1 MKKHPTIIG
10 CFFSY
15 TGGILMTEDIVFNIT
30 ANVSELEHQLANIES
45 KYSATNLAERFMES
59 KTNLKS
65 LHSMVENELRYNSGT
80 YQNLPQGLKTPLMD
94 NFEPII
100 GQIKSLQELLKAPS
114 DTDNFFSSI
123 NTQVGYLTASVH
135 SVIDGVKNLKTATAS
150 LSSDQL
156 NTLSKNIP
164 DLTRALTRTASNFL
178 GIRGSGAA
186 TIGALSSSFM
196 NNEINKAGYNKLLSN
211 IHFTNDK
218 TAQKALLESIAQVTV
233 PTYMQGR
240 YYDMARKY
248 SSGVLRDRIEMN
260 KYTSFRDRLP
270 QSLKDIPS
278 TPVTMS
284 SDKIAKAYHE
294 VLSEKEFSNFVDL
307 ARSNNSVRNALV
319 ELGYGKYGTLHG
331 KAGSF
336 NIVPRENFTK
346 QSMATIVDNILY
358 RQLKPALEG
367 NPIYYTSWG
376 AEDERGKTTIANRGN
391 KLAIDAYEALPILQQ
406 ITGDLAPLHL
416 SDAKQKFSSGA
427 MTVSAGQ
434 VKRGSRESYVV
445 PALTYSDFKN
455 AKMPENDRVVYDDKT
470 TNGLDGKSYFVSL
483 QRSRMTELAGM
494 KGNNTFGNGIIG
506 NIAENPEMAKGLP
519 MLMIDFS
526 SNVLEKDKDG
536 NLSWTKN
543 GDLVRNK
550 ETEKAITD
558 LLTPKKYFNYNYN
571 GKAREYWYPAITRK
585 NADNEEETYVPVSVK
600 NGKAILISEEQYA
613 KESKS
618 YLENYGRNIF
628 DNYADPDF
636 KYEYLE
642 NANKVFEGR
651 NRLLTP
657 SVPFA
662 EVGGRIPKSDKTAVV
677 DMKAAFGIDGSM
689 FMMPGYI
696 PGGNAV
702 IRMPAL
708 NLKGAAQSFDFK
720 SAIKENYGLK
730 DGQPF
735 YVPGLNTPEELLG
748 LYKSGKLKTD
758 PTYGG
763 AEYQKTM
770 DKYFVDIMKYDALI
784 SDSLIKSP
792 LFTKVDGSLMYGEE
806 ANKFLQERLKKASA
820 ADLYRLVETAEEHS
834 STRQTALSAQASQHL
849 IMSNEDVA
857 INEKKWDD
865 YILKLAHDVNFQKEH
880 IFNGTDAL
888 SIAFRE
894 DPTIRKTNSAVQ
906 TKINEAIS
914 TAIQNRREGKL
925 YGRNS
930 LSMQMALVNPFYFL
944 SQVARA
950 NGLKGGEK
958 ESAYMLS
965 GGQIAGSST
974 FEKNSYGGFRY
985 PVNAG
990 ELFALSVSQP
1000 YNEAIK
1006 NGKYGLSKYGLYM
1019 NPETIEKM
1027 GGGDFDGDQIQ
1038 LTSGWIADV
1047 IKQTEEKINPEIE
1060 KQAKQLVKPE
1070 KQHLPMPGD
1079 GKMSASVMSQ
1089 IVMRAAEASIHMG
1102 MVSNAED
1109 AISQLDLS
1117 NPEVMQKYGRTI
1129 ATLKQMY
1136 DVDSTYLKTGILAKF
1151 DKDTRAALHLGKP
1164 FSSIYKNLYSAI
1176 ENSDITKFR
1185 KFSETNFPSIFD
1197 NRTSIMMSGGSGQY
1211 FHDDNIEKLI
1221 AAQRELEG
1229 ITYDLPTD
1237 GKITTAEQA
1246 RAVYLDKNIKIM
1258 SDVINRRAVVSNKS
1272 YDDLSSSLATWREK
1286 IDEEKKTLSKKN
1298 VTDLPRLEALSKQER
1313 EIRAQTGRLKAL
1325 ESMGLLQKNVEAG
1338 LGYAQYKRF
1347 DRSPLTEQYADFL
1360 SGAKEASNEK
1370 DLLNLRDFQARAT
1383 TAIEADRIRQ
1393 LNGAPLDVKTFF
1405 RTQQAYA
1412 IQQAN
1417 DMTYSY
1423 SMLKKFKEDRARWYR
1438 QYVENI
1444 WDEPKNSS
1452 QFLGTAFHETAE
1464 SFAKDLMAQQSD
1476 PNKRVST
1483 PEELKKTFYK
1493 KLIEPDKQT
1502 HQVFFKEDNGKIKEL
1517 TGKKTIDKKVELA
1530 AKTLELLP
1538 EILKDYEIL
1547 GVEQSVGFHDTAPEK
1562 INSIDG
1568 SKVNTTGK
1576 VDLILRNRKTGMVNW
1591 LDWKPYDMDPN
1602 NKDPKHD
1609 ALNQLLLYAGSD
1621 RAGGKIPAPDSL
1633 QALNYLNPDGLK
1645 TSLQNQFVASA
1656 DIVKERID
1664 EFNKDIIEVQTWA
1677 KDTGFN
1683 KLVMLNHKDVR
1694 LSDLNAGNILREK
1707 MKQEAMQNFLT
1718 QGIVPYGY
1726 TIPKAEEGPS
1736 SAEILGSQL
1745 QADRDRLVRS
1755 GFDKQD
1761 VAQMNELEV
1770 NQSLADVQRGD
1781 AAKKGTGKGIAA
1793 AMQFYKEL
1801 NDWDDTLGKSIQE
1814 VMKRQYRITDER
1826 YNPWKSTQK
1835 ALEEAEEKLDSFNTQ
1850 GISPKDIEVRQ
1861 TKLEKARQIRRNA
1874 LLTVADGDMRKLKE
1888 DLDKA
1893 EISPKRKT
1901 ATGSF
1906 ADQYAALEKRIET
1919 AKQARDYVYGQV
1931 EWEDKNKG
1939 IVKKDSPITQTEWD
1953 KIANQEAELDKTVQ
1967 SVRDRLVKDSAAVF
1981 DADIAK
1987 MSDVSKYGKLQTNT
2001 VIKNQL
2007 DSFARWKDD
2016 AFKQLE
2022 LEYKD
2027 GYLTGNEKEYTRRKS
2042 MLDSIRQEDYE
2053 NTLYAQEAKNSDKL
2067 LNQYNKFERR
2077 NNMRSGRNVYRQM
2090 LNRRED
2096 SIDAL
2101 KNYKEAMSDKYAMW
2115 SDRANQIKAD
2125 WQKENGTDAGHVGYM
2140 NLDSWKQA
2148 SSEVQK
2154 YGAAIASVQKQL
2166 DSFGNKHTKIAA
2178 GAEAMIAS
2186 MNNMITMYAR
2196 RFARQLVQQAAQFVK
2211 QYDAAIT
2218 EIQVV
2223 TRKSDEE
2230 VNQLGENMMKV
2241 AKDLKVSFSDV
2252 AKATTE
2258 LYRQGLSD
2266 EEVDERRE
2274 QVLKFSKV
2282 AGVSA
2287 TDATKLITV
2296 GVNSG
2301 LFKDAKEVTDVV
2313 TALGDSAATNAG
2325 QIQKGIQKA
2334 GYAAKEAG
2342 VSGKE
2347 LSAMLTVITAGTQL
2361 SGNVAGT
2368 TLRNVFSR
2376 INRVKKPGEVVY
2388 DEKGNAMTANTLA
2401 AVLNSAG
2408 ISMYENGQMKG
2419 TTQILTDIGKVW
2431 DSLSD
2436 NKKNQIA
2443 YQLGGTQQYSNV
2455 SALMAGFSETDE
2467 NGQTLMEKYL
2477 QLADESGNIVDEKYV
2492 DQADNLTAALTNLS
2506 NAFNALTSSVTDSE
2520 AIKGF
2525 VNMLA
2530 IALEGVAGLNTALSG
2545 VPALIAGIGV
2555 ALVALSTIFS
2565 THPVIAG
2572 ALATIGALGTIYGLM
2587 TSEKPDYKKQTI
2599 EQITQM
2605 SSENEKKE
2613 NKINELVNKIETINE
2628 KAQNGTATKEDLTQ
2642 YNSAASELQSLGITS
2657 IKTASSL
2664 EELMANASDAATEL
2678 GNAAN
2683 SAKDL
2688 SAQNQGQVLRTGYNS
2703 MLNTL
2708 AQDALDMNREQSASE
2723 NNRNATLSFL
2733 EDSFEPTDMEN
2744 DEWIRWNDKLKEVW
2758 NNGEVDEERFNELLR
2773 DNPFFLNAEKY
2784 GDSNAINGV
2793 VSLIKS
2799 GVLDIDNVRLKNSYG
2814 TNSGIAQGMY
2824 IQGLTDEQLAI
2835 AASDPAIQLA
2845 LFKYFYPQ
2853 YGDYVDQDYALMDK
2867 ITDAKTEYVEAK
2879 DSVSDIRRRAG
2890 KGVLDKR
2897 DSLEAASDSLYSY
2910 EDKIRALY
2918 SSYPSNEDFQNAIL
2932 SQNTVLS
2939 EDMLRLIQDE
2949 RVQDLALALL
2959 KDGKFGSLED
2969 IRLENDHIISSALL
2983 PQSHILKGIKLSS
2996 LSDHDLKQVMD
3007 DPVMAKNMIAYLGEP
3022 LLNSESQE
3030 DFLDAIYPIEG
3041 LKEANLNASRAAINM
3056 HLTDDFFKNF
3066 SPKFDLSKISAPGLG
3081 DRNREYLESLYSKVP
3096 MIANSEYYAQILD
3109 SIVEEL
3115 NQNPDKYIDKEHGNT
3130 VKTDALNDLVVGN
3143 FVTEDGMVSQDR
3155 INEYAKNHHFIV
3167 SEETANGENEQS
3179 FNLGAIATSAASL
3192 STDNK
3197 YGNAAAKMYWK
3208 LLATDGTPAE
3218 RFGSLMD
3225 MINNDRTLQPIVEAM
3240 ISDSDHSELAKAF
3253 SYMFKSDST
3262 DGGNYEIKEDLSD
3275 LDIAALMVALANA
3288 DESGTL
3294 SAYNHQSKQVVSSNA
3309 MTVLKAL
3316 RKNPE
3321 KISEEWG
3328 SLGKGN
3334 SIVAEM
3340 LRDNFSTILGEE
3352 TTSKLLNGHLN
3363 DLGMNYA
3370 ERMISAYGNESAGYT
3385 DYEYAGL
3392 AEQVLGGLDANLTP
3406 EAKLTYINSLPTEMI
3421 DALKEKISG
3430 FEDYVNL
3437 ATMSAEGKANS
3448 GVTDAKV
3455 ADARKAF
3462 ELGISDAKIRDIEKY
3477 NENLDELATL
3487 LTQVGKGGKNAA
3499 DAMQTINSKMDQNR
3513 YNRWALNQ
3521 YKNGDRSET
3530 VTKQLS
3536 SGFGI
3541 DQAELKEASKSSA
3554 DFFIKSM
3561 EQELEGQT
3569 TELNNTASIVLNEM
3583 WQDVRQTIPESFD
3596 LDSYIGIGGVFNV
3609 SGFLNACREAGI
3621 EIDAGWAALVAN
3633 AAAHSATL
3641 RLTADGN
3648 KLSIDVS
3655 GTSAKPKSSGGGGGG
3670 KSDADKLVDKIKK
3683 GQALYEHR
3691 VKMVQ
3696 YKQTEYTNAD
3706 ELTNYGRMIEKEM
3719 EIEQSYLPV
3728 VQENIQKLKEQ
3739 MAKTKVGSDDWYTLR
3754 DAILSAEETYEE
3766 INKTL
3771 DENKKKLEENQQAIL
3786 KLHTDLEDSV
3796 TEEIKNRIQKER
3808 DMTDGAVTMQET
3820 ILNAIKQRH
3829 QDEWDLIKKDIEKK
3843 KEALEEEKSLIDER
3857 LQARKDAEDEAEK
3870 YEELAELK
3878 KQLASV
3884 EMDSSRTKD
3893 AAQLRK
3899 SIADL
3904 EKEIG
3909 WDIADKEADNA
3920 KNEIQ
3925 DQMDAYDDYI
3935 TKGDEDLEEL
3945 LKDANNFSE
3954 EVNNVLKMNQSELFD
3969 WLKNNVK
3976 EYTES
3981 LKDAQQQMVN
3991 SWSDTYKQMM
4001 GLTDTYWDEV
4011 AEILSSKESYLEYMK
4026 NSDEYLN
4033 ASDDMKAQLRYQ
4045 WEDAYDKWILAL
4057 KDTTNYDHF
4066 DNGLGDMSGS
4076 EYGTGTNSGTGAGG
4090 NKTTSPSGLSTMIKN
4105 AIDTVKKSLFGGLAW
4120 DKPNVSKEVLDRIVR
4135 GKFATGGVANY
4146 TGLAWLDGTP
4156 SKPERVL
4163 NAQQTESFER
4173 LVNVM
4178 DSLRASGV
4186 SLESLRDSML
4196 DTRIHLPNLSPSID
4210 PSTIGG
4216 NIANI
4221 GDINV
4226 TIEEA
4231 ELNDDR
4237 DYDEIAQIVG
4247 EKFAKEISKQGI
4259 NIAKYNF

>member
-1 MKKHPTIIG
+1 
-10 CFFSY
+10 
-15 TGGILMTEDIVFNIT
+15 MTEDIVFNIT

-65 LHSMVENELRYNSGT
+65 LHSMVENELKYNSGT
-80 YQNLPQGLKTPLMD
+80 YQNLPQGFKTPLMD

-164 DLTRALTRTASNFL
+164 DLTRALTKTASNFL

-196 NNEINKAGYNKLLSN
+196 NNEINKTGYNKLLSN

-319 ELGYGKYGTLHG
+319 ELGYGKYGMLHG

-427 MTVSAGQ
+427 MTVSAGR
-434 VKRGSRESYVV
+434 VKRGSRESYIV

-550 ETEKAITD
+550 GTEKAITD

-758 PTYGG
+758 PTYGD

-806 ANKFLQERLKKASA
+806 ANKFLQARLKKASA

-849 IMSNEDVA
+849 IMSNEDIA

-906 TKINEAIS
+906 TKINETIS

-930 LSMQMALVNPFYFL
+930 LSMQMTLVNPFYFL
-944 SQVARA
+944 SQAARA

-965 GGQIAGSST
+965 GGQIAGSSA
-974 FEKNSYGGFRY
+974 FKKNSYGGFRY

-1089 IVMRAAEASIHMG
+1089 IVMRAAESSIHMG

-1117 NPEVMQKYGRTI
+1117 DPEVMQKYGRTI

-1197 NRTSIMMSGGSGQY
+1197 NRTSIMMSGGRGQY

-1272 YDDLSSSLATWREK
+1272 YDNLSSSLATWREK

-1547 GVEQSVGFHDTAPEK
+1547 GVEQSVDFHDTAPEK

-1591 LDWKPYDMDPN
+1591 LDWKPYDIDPN

-1645 TSLQNQFVASA
+1645 TSLQNQFIVSA
-1656 DIVKERID
+1656 DIVKECID
-1664 EFNKDIIEVQTWA
+1664 EFNKDTIEVQTCA

-1726 TIPKAEEGPS
+1726 TIPKAEEDPS

-1835 ALEEAEEKLDSFNTQ
+1835 ALDEAEEKLDSFNTQ
-1850 GISPKDIEVRQ
+1850 GISPKDIKVRQ
-1861 TKLEKARQIRRNA
+1861 TKLEEARQIRRNA

-1893 EISPKRKT
+1893 EISPKGKT

-1967 SVRDRLVKDSAAVF
+1967 SVRDRLVRDSAAVF

-1987 MSDVSKYGKLQTNT
+1987 MYDVSKYGKLQTNT

-2077 NNMRSGRNVYRQM
+2077 NNVRSGRNVYRQM

-2101 KNYKEAMSDKYAMW
+2101 KNYKEAMSEKQTLW
-2115 SDRANQIKAD
+2115 KERAEQIRAG
-2125 WQKENGTDAGHVGYM
+2125 WGKEDIARTGDTLGYM

-2166 DSFGNKHTKIAA
+2166 DSFGNKHTKIAS

-2376 INRVKKPGEVVY
+2376 INRVKNPNEVVY

-2455 SALMAGFSETDE
+2455 AALMAGFSETDE

-2492 DQADNLTAALTNLS
+2492 DQADSLTAALTNLS

-2520 AIKGF
+2520 AIKSF
-2525 VNMLA
+2525 IDILA
-2530 IALEGVAGLNTALSG
+2530 DAVEGVAELNSALGG
-2545 VPALIAGIGV
+2545 VPSLLAAIGIAAV
-2555 ALVALSTIFS
+2555 ALAS
-2565 THPVIAG
+2565 HPVIAG
-2572 ALATIGALGTIYGLM
+2572 ILVSILGLGAAYKAISGIINP
-2587 TSEKPDYKKQTI
+2587 EPVDYSAQAIENIDKKKD
-2599 EQITQM
+2599 
-2605 SSENEKKE
+2605 ENDKKE
-2613 NKINELVNKIETINE
+2613 NSVNNLIEKITAINK
-2628 KAQNGTATKEDLTQ
+2628 KAQDKTATYEDFVE
-2642 YNSAASELQSLGITS
+2642 YNKAASELQHLGISCVSTV
-2657 IKTASSL
+2657 SSL
-2664 EELMANASDAATEL
+2664 EKLMNGATNAATEL
-2678 GNAAN
+2678 NNAAN
-2683 SAKDL
+2683 SAKNLAD
-2688 SAQNQGQVLRTGYNS
+2688 SNAAS
-2703 MLNTL
+2703 ILNTL
-2708 AQDALDMNREQSASE
+2708 YNSI
-2723 NNRNATLSFL
+2723 
-2733 EDSFEPTDMEN
+2733 N
-2744 DEWIRWNDKLKEVW
+2744 D
-2758 NNGEVDEERFNELLR
+2758 
-2773 DNPFFLNAEKY
+2773 
-2784 GDSNAINGV
+2784 GV
-2793 VSLIKS
+2793 VSYVEEI
-2799 GVLDIDNVRLKNSYG
+2799 
-2814 TNSGIAQGMY
+2814 
-2824 IQGLTDEQLAI
+2824 E
-2835 AASDPAIQLA
+2835 ASDKDNERIKEDVSD
-2845 LFKYFYPQ
+2845 FITTNFYENKRT
-2853 YGDYVDQDYALMDK
+2853 GRLDYV
-2867 ITDAKTEYVEAK
+2867 
-2879 DSVSDIRRRAG
+2879 
-2890 KGVLDKR
+2890 
-2897 DSLEAASDSLYSY
+2897 
-2910 EDKIRALY
+2910 
-2918 SSYPSNEDFQNAIL
+2918 L
-2932 SQNTVLS
+2932 SQGTDLS
-2939 EDMLRLIQDE
+2939 SIPYEKFSKLWEDPEYLNFANSRYATAHAI
-2949 RVQDLALALL
+2949 ALL
-2959 KDGKFGSLED
+2959 KSGALGNIYLKNAHGERIEAGTSTLGVNWDNYTNDDLSDVITDPAFKEAYTKHYYKTYYDADENDTVPEYDFSV
-2969 IRLENDHIISSALL
+2969 LEN
-2983 PQSHILKGIKLSS
+2983 
-2996 LSDHDLKQVMD
+2996 KQ
-3007 DPVMAKNMIAYLGEP
+3007 LGE
-3022 LLNSESQE
+3022 LYRG
-3030 DFLDAIYPIEG
+3030 AIA
-3041 LKEANLNASRAAINM
+3041 EA
-3056 HLTDDFFKNF
+3056 
-3066 SPKFDLSKISAPGLG
+3066 
-3081 DRNREYLESLYSKVP
+3081 YSSIP
-3096 MIANSEYYAQILD
+3096 SIANSGFLDQTVEYMVQKLNDFAPQFVTKNGDGEYVPNSEMIKAF
-3109 SIVEEL
+3109 IVEPWTNDDGTSFDE
-3115 NQNPDKYIDKEHGNT
+3115 NKYEK
-3130 VKTDALNDLVVGN
+3130 
-3143 FVTEDGMVSQDR
+3143 FVEDER
-3155 INEYAKNHHFIV
+3155 FK
-3167 SEETANGENEQS
+3167 TANSADTQSS

-3225 MINNDRTLQPIVEAM
+3225 MINNDSTLQPIVEAM

-3262 DGGNYEIKEDLSD
+3262 DSGNYEIKEDLSD

-3294 SAYNHQSKQVVSSNA
+3294 PAYNHQSKQVVSSNA

-3328 SLGKGN
+3328 NLGKGN
-3334 SIVAEM
+3334 NIVAEM

-3352 TTSKLLNGHLN
+3352 TTSKLLNGQLN
-3363 DLGMNYA
+3363 DLGMSYA

-3406 EAKLTYINSLPTEMI
+3406 EAKLSYINSLPTEMI

-3437 ATMSAEGKANS
+3437 ATMSAEGKENS

-3462 ELGISDAKIRDIEKY
+3462 ELGISDAKIRDLEKY

-3521 YKNGDRSET
+3521 YKSGDRSET

-3596 LDSYIGIGGVFNV
+3596 LDSYIGIGGVFDV

-3621 EIDAGWAALVAN
+3621 EIDAEWAALVAN
-3633 AAAHSATL
+3633 AASHSATL
-3641 RLTADGN
+3641 RLTADGS

-3754 DAILSAEETYEE
+3754 DAILSAEETYAE

-3909 WDIADKEADNA
+3909 WDITDKEADNA

>member
-1 MKKHPTIIG
+1 MGASFRIQEEL
-10 CFFSY
+10 
-15 TGGILMTEDIVFNIT
+15 LMTEDIVFNIT
-30 ANVSELEHQLANIES
+30 ADVSELEHQLANIES

-65 LHSMVENELRYNSGT
+65 LHSMVENELKYNSGT
-80 YQNLPQGLKTPLMD
+80 YQNLPQGFKAPLMD

-156 NTLSKNIP
+156 STLSKNIP
-164 DLTRALTRTASNFL
+164 DLTRALTKTASNFL

-211 IHFTNDK
+211 IHFTNDQ

-278 TPVTMS
+278 TPVAMS
-284 SDKIAKAYHE
+284 SDKIAKAYQE
-294 VLSEKEFSNFVDL
+294 VLSEKEFSNLVAL

-319 ELGYGKYGTLHG
+319 ELGYGKYGISHG

-376 AEDERGKTTIANRGN
+376 AEDEHGKTTIANRGN

-416 SDAKQKFSSGA
+416 SNTKQKFSSGA
-427 MTVSAGQ
+427 MTVNAGR

-494 KGNNTFGNGIIG
+494 KGNNTFGNGIVG

-696 PGGNAV
+696 PGDNAV

-735 YVPGLNTPEELLG
+735 YVPGLNTPEELLD

-763 AEYQKTM
+763 AEYQKTI

-792 LFTKVDGSLMYGEE
+792 LFTKVDGSLMHGEE

-820 ADLYRLVETAEEHS
+820 SDLYRLVETAEEHS
-834 STRQTALSAQASQHL
+834 STSQTALSAQASQHL
-849 IMSNEDVA
+849 IMSNEDIA

-906 TKINEAIS
+906 TKINEAVS

-944 SQVARA
+944 SQAARA

-965 GGQIAGSST
+965 GGQIAGSSA

-1060 KQAKQLVKPE
+1060 KQAEQLVKPE

-1089 IVMRAAEASIHMG
+1089 IVMRAAESSIHMG

-1176 ENSDITKFR
+1176 ENNDITKFR

-1197 NRTSIMMSGGSGQY
+1197 NRTSIMMSGGKGQY

-1246 RAVYLDKNIKIM
+1246 RAVYLDKNIKVM
-1258 SDVINRRAVVSNKS
+1258 ADVVNRRAVVSNKS

-1313 EIRAQTGRLKAL
+1313 EVRAQTGRLKAL
-1325 ESMGLLQKNVEAG
+1325 GSMGLLQKNVEAG

-1347 DRSPLTEQYADFL
+1347 DGSPLTEEYADFL
-1360 SGAKEASNEK
+1360 SGTKETSNEK

-1393 LNGAPLDVKTFF
+1393 FNGAPLDVKTFF
-1405 RTQQAYA
+1405 GTQQAYA

-1417 DMTYSY
+1417 DMKFSY

-1452 QFLGTAFHETAE
+1452 QFLGTVFHETAE
-1464 SFAKDLMAQQSD
+1464 SFAKNLMAQQSD
-1476 PNKRVST
+1476 PKVKVPTS
-1483 PEELKKTFYK
+1483 EELKKTFYE
-1493 KLIEPDKQT
+1493 KLIKPDEQT

-1547 GVEQSVGFHDTAPEK
+1547 GVEQSVDFHNTAPEK

-1621 RAGGKIPAPDSL
+1621 RAGGTIPAPDSL
-1633 QALNYLNPDGLK
+1633 QALNYLNPEGLK
-1645 TSLQNQFVASA
+1645 TSLQNQFVAST
-1656 DIVKERID
+1656 DLIKERVD

-1683 KLVMLNHKDVR
+1683 KLIMLKHKDIR
-1694 LSDLNAGNILREK
+1694 LSDLNAGNALREK
-1707 MKQEAMQNFLT
+1707 MKQEAIQSFLT

-1726 TIPKAEEGPS
+1726 AIPKAGEGPS
-1736 SAEILGSQL
+1736 SAEILDSQL
-1745 QADRDRLVRS
+1745 QADRDRLARS

-1835 ALEEAEEKLDSFNTQ
+1835 ALDEAEEKLDSFNTQ
-1850 GISPKDIEVRQ
+1850 GISPKDIDVRQ
-1861 TKLEKARQIRRNA
+1861 TKLKEARQTYRNA

-1893 EISPKRKT
+1893 EVSPKGKT
-1901 ATGSF
+1901 VTGSF
-1906 ADQYAALEKRIET
+1906 ADQYAALEKRIEM

-1931 EWEDKNKG
+1931 KWEDKNKG
-1939 IVKKDSPITQTEWD
+1939 IVKKDSPITQAEWD
-1953 KIANQEAELDKTVQ
+1953 KIANREAELDKTVQ
-1967 SVRDRLVKDSAAVF
+1967 SVRDRLVRDSAAAF
-1981 DADIAK
+1981 DADIIK
-1987 MSDVSKYGKLQTNT
+1987 MSDVSKYGKLQPNT

-2077 NNMRSGRNVYRQM
+2077 NNLRGGRNVYRQM

-2115 SDRANQIKAD
+2115 SDRANQIKTD

-2166 DSFGNKHTKIAA
+2166 DSFGNKHTKIAS
-2178 GAEAMIAS
+2178 GAEAMVAS

-2361 SGNVAGT
+2361 SGSVAGT

-2408 ISMYENGQMKG
+2408 ISMYENGQMKS

-2455 SALMAGFSETDE
+2455 AALMAGFSETDE

-2477 QLADESGNIVDEKYV
+2477 QLADESGNIVDEKYA

-2506 NAFNALTSSVTDSE
+2506 NAFNALTASVTDSE

-2525 VNMLA
+2525 VNVLA
-2530 IALEGVAGLNTALSG
+2530 TAVEGVGKLNSALGG
-2545 VPALIAGIGV
+2545 VPSLLVAIGVAAAALYAHPLIAGI
-2555 ALVALSTIFS
+2555 LT
-2565 THPVIAG
+2565 TIAG
-2572 ALATIGALGTIYGLM
+2572 LGYIFNLGTA
-2587 TSEKPDYKKQTI
+2587 EKTDYKKQTV
-2599 EQITQM
+2599 EQVTQM
-2605 SSENEKKE
+2605 NNDNEKKE
-2613 NKINELVNKIETINE
+2613 NKINELVNKMEAINE
-2628 KAQNGTATKEDLTQ
+2628 KAQKGTATVEDLAQ
-2642 YNSAASELQSLGITS
+2642 YNNSASELRSLGITS
-2657 IKTASSL
+2657 VKTASSL
-2664 EELMANASDAATEL
+2664 EELTANASNAATEL

-2688 SAQNQGQVLRTGYNS
+2688 SAQNQGQIVKDIYGT
-2703 MLNTL
+2703 MLDTMIDDAVQIEH
-2708 AQDALDMNREQSASE
+2708 AQSEREQNERTAYTILKNSFFPQIEDKEELSAFYGE
-2723 NNRNATLSFL
+2723 L
-2733 EDSFEPTDMEN
+2733 EAAY
-2744 DEWIRWNDKLKEVW
+2744 
-2758 NNGEVDEERFNELLR
+2758 NNGEIDQEKFEHLKEK
-2773 DNPFFLNAEKY
+2773 NPNFFKLSDVY
-2784 GDSNAINGV
+2784 GDLNDIFIDLLESGELGDFTLSEGPYANKYIS
-2793 VSLIKS
+2793 SLS
-2799 GVLDIDNVRLKNSYG
+2799 RD
-2814 TNSGIAQGMY
+2814 
-2824 IQGLTDEQLAI
+2824 QLQKVG
-2835 AASDPAIQLA
+2835 SDPAAQMR
-2845 LFKYFYPQ
+2845 FFDYFYPQ
-2853 YGDYVDQDYALMDK
+2853 VKDYRAERDDIVQK
-2867 ITDAKTEYVEAK
+2867 IKTQEAVISEAKTTDNSMGLLGDA
-2879 DSVSDIRRRAG
+2879 
-2890 KGVLDKR
+2890 
-2897 DSLEAASDSLYSY
+2897 
-2910 EDKIRALY
+2910 Y
-2918 SSYPSNEDFQNAIL
+2918 SSLSEHKDALSDNWGTLIEDPKVQNFLMSWLKSGKNITLGESHTLHKGWWSEEIPAGTPL
-2932 SQNTVLS
+2932 SDLEDWKIERVLS
-2939 EDMLRLIQDE
+2939 DTNIKNEAIDYIEPLLQDAESSQE
-2949 RVQDLALALL
+2949 RI
-2959 KDGKFGSLED
+2959 GKSEAELNGL
-2969 IRLENDHIISSALL
+2969 
-2983 PQSHILKGIKLSS
+2983 LSS
-2996 LSDHDLKQVMD
+2996 LTNLSIFDF
-3007 DPVMAKNMIAYLGEP
+3007 
-3022 LLNSESQE
+3022 SEIKS
-3030 DFLDAIYPIEG
+3030 
-3041 LKEANLNASRAAINM
+3041 S
-3056 HLTDDFFKNF
+3056 
-3066 SPKFDLSKISAPGLG
+3066 GLG
-3081 DRNREYLESLYSKVP
+3081 DLNRTYLENSFSQVP
-3096 MIANSEYYAQILD
+3096 AIADSPYFSQIINTL
-3109 SIVEEL
+3109 VNEL
-3115 NQNPDKYIDKEHGNT
+3115 NQNPDKYVQKISDGNGPYSYSINA
-3130 VKTDALNDLVVGN
+3130 DALRNLIVNN
-3143 FVTEDGMVSQDR
+3143 FLDETGKIAPDK
-3155 INEYAKNHHFIV
+3155 IKTYAEANNLT
-3167 SEETANGENEQS
+3167 SAGETANGENGQL

-3197 YGNAAAKMYWK
+3197 YGSAAAKMYWK
-3208 LLATDGTPAE
+3208 LLAAEGTPAE

-3225 MINNDRTLQPIVEAM
+3225 MISNDSTLQPIVEAM
-3240 ISDSDHSELAKAF
+3240 LSDSDHSELAKAF
-3253 SYMFKSDST
+3253 SYMFKSDSAE
-3262 DGGNYEIKEDLSD
+3262 DGNYEIKEDVSD

-3288 DESGTL
+3288 DESGAL
-3294 SAYNHQSKQVVSSNA
+3294 AAYNHQSKQVVSSNA

-3321 KISEEWG
+3321 KISEEW
-3328 SLGKGN
+3328 SNLGKGN
-3334 SIVAEM
+3334 SIVAGM

-3352 TTSKLLNGHLN
+3352 TTNKLLNGQLN
-3363 DLGMNYA
+3363 DLGMSYA

-3406 EAKLTYINSLPTEMI
+3406 EDKLAYINSLPTEMV

-3437 ATMSAEGKANS
+3437 ATMSTEGKANS

-3462 ELGISDAKIRDIEKY
+3462 ELGISDAKIRDLEKY
-3477 NENLDELATL
+3477 NDNLDELATL

-3521 YKNGDRSET
+3521 YKSGDRSET

-3583 WQDVRQTIPESFD
+3583 WQDVQQTLPETMD
-3596 LDSYIGIGGVFNV
+3596 VTEYIGIGGVFDV
-3609 SGFLNACREAGI
+3609 SGFLAACQQAGI
-3621 EIDAGWAALVAN
+3621 EIDAGFAALLAN
-3633 AAAHSATL
+3633 AAANKATL
-3641 RLTADGN
+3641 RLTADGST
-3648 KLSIDVS
+3648 LSVDVS

-3719 EIEQSYLPV
+3719 EIEQSYLPI

-3909 WDIADKEADNA
+3909 WDIADKEAENA

-3925 DQMDAYDDYI
+3925 DQMDAYDDYV

-3954 EVNNVLKMNQSELFD
+3954 EVNNVLKMNQTELFD

-4001 GLTDTYWDEV
+4001 GLTDTYWDQV

-4045 WEDAYDKWILAL
+4045 WEDAYDKWIAAL

-4066 DNGLGDMSGS
+4066 DDGLGDMSGS
-4076 EYGTGTNSGTGAGG
+4076 EYGTGTSGTSAKDTTNTGG
-4090 NKTTSPSGLSTMIKN
+4090 FSTAIKN
-4105 AIDTVKKSLFGGLAW
+4105 AVDAAKKTLLGGLASSNIFQLVSGW
-4120 DKPNVSKEVLDRIVR
+4120 NKPNVGKEVLDSIVR
-4135 GKFATGGVANY
+4135 GKFATGGIANY

-4186 SLESLRDSML
+4186 SLESLRNSML

-4210 PSTIGG
+4210 PSAIGG
-4216 NIANI
+4216 NVANI
-4221 GDINV
+4221 GDVNV

>member
-1 MKKHPTIIG
+1 
-10 CFFSY
+10 
-15 TGGILMTEDIVFNIT
+15 MTEDIVFNIT
-30 ANVSELEHQLANIES
+30 ADVSELEHQLANIES

-65 LHSMVENELRYNSGT
+65 LHSMVENELKYNSGM
-80 YQNLPQGLKTPLMD
+80 YQNLPQGFKAPLMD

-100 GQIKSLQELLKAPS
+100 GQIKSLQELLKNPS

-164 DLTRALTRTASNFL
+164 DLTRALTKTASNFL

-211 IHFTNDK
+211 IHFTNDQ

-270 QSLKDIPS
+270 QSLKNIPS
-278 TPVTMS
+278 TPVAMS
-284 SDKIAKAYHE
+284 SDKIAKAYQE
-294 VLSEKEFSNFVDL
+294 VLSEKDFSNFVDL

-319 ELGYGKYGTLHG
+319 ELGYGKYGMSHG

-376 AEDERGKTTIANRGN
+376 AEDEHGKTTIANRGN

-416 SDAKQKFSSGA
+416 SNAKQKFSSGA
-427 MTVSAGQ
+427 MTVNAGR

-494 KGNNTFGNGIIG
+494 KGNNTFGNGIVG

-696 PGGNAV
+696 PGDNAV

-735 YVPGLNTPEELLG
+735 YVPGLNIPEELLD

-784 SDSLIKSP
+784 SESLIKSP
-792 LFTKVDGSLMYGEE
+792 LFTKVDGSLMHGEE

-849 IMSNEDVA
+849 IMSNEDIA
-857 INEKKWDD
+857 INEKKWND

-930 LSMQMALVNPFYFL
+930 LSMQMALANPFYFL
-944 SQVARA
+944 SQAARA

-965 GGQIAGSST
+965 GGQIAGSSA

-1060 KQAKQLVKPE
+1060 KQAEQLVKPE

-1176 ENSDITKFR
+1176 ENNDITKFR

-1197 NRTSIMMSGGSGQY
+1197 NRTSIMMSGGKGQY

-1229 ITYDLPTD
+1229 IAYDLPTD

-1246 RAVYLDKNIKIM
+1246 RAVYLDKNIKVM
-1258 SDVINRRAVVSNKS
+1258 ADVVNRRAVVSNKS

-1313 EIRAQTGRLKAL
+1313 EVRAQTGRLKAL

-1338 LGYAQYKRF
+1338 LGYAQHNRF
-1347 DRSPLTEQYADFL
+1347 DGSPLTEQYADFL
-1360 SGAKEASNEK
+1360 SGTKEASNEK
-1370 DLLNLRDFQARAT
+1370 DLLNLRDFQARAI
-1383 TAIEADRIRQ
+1383 TAIEADKIRQ
-1393 LNGAPLDVKTFF
+1393 LNGAPLDVETFF
-1405 RTQQAYA
+1405 GTQQAYA

-1417 DMTYSY
+1417 DMKFSY

-1452 QFLGTAFHETAE
+1452 QFLGTTFHETAE
-1464 SFAKDLMAQQSD
+1464 SFAKILMAQQSD
-1476 PNKRVST
+1476 PKVKVPTS
-1483 PEELKKTFYK
+1483 EELKKTFYE
-1493 KLIEPDKQT
+1493 KLIKPDGQT
-1502 HQVFFKEDNGKIKEL
+1502 HQVFFKENNGKIKEL

-1547 GVEQSVGFHDTAPEK
+1547 GVEQSVDFHNTAPEK

-1591 LDWKPYDMDPN
+1591 LDWKPYDMDLN

-1621 RAGGKIPAPDSL
+1621 RAGGNIPAPDSL

-1656 DIVKERID
+1656 DLIKERID
-1664 EFNKDIIEVQTWA
+1664 EFNKDIVEVQTWA

-1683 KLVMLNHKDVR
+1683 KLVMLNHKNVR
-1694 LSDLNAGNILREK
+1694 LSDLNAGNTLREK
-1707 MKQEAMQNFLT
+1707 VKREAMQNFLT

-1726 TIPKAEEGPS
+1726 TIPKAGEGLS
-1736 SAEILGSQL
+1736 SAEILDSQL
-1745 QADRDRLVRS
+1745 QADRDRLARS

-1835 ALEEAEEKLDSFNTQ
+1835 ALDEAEEKLDSFNTQ
-1850 GISPKDIEVRQ
+1850 GISPKDVDVRQ
-1861 TKLEKARQIRRNA
+1861 TKLKEARQTYRNA

-1893 EISPKRKT
+1893 EVSPKGKT

-1906 ADQYAALEKRIET
+1906 ADQYTALEKRIEM
-1919 AKQARDYVYGQV
+1919 AKQARDYVYKQV
-1931 EWEDKNKG
+1931 EWEDENKG
-1939 IVKKDSPITQTEWD
+1939 IVKKDSPITQVEWD
-1953 KIANQEAELDKTVQ
+1953 KIANREAKLDKTVQ
-1967 SVRDRLVKDSAAVF
+1967 SVRDRLVRDSAAVF
-1981 DADIAK
+1981 DADITK

-2016 AFKQLE
+2016 ASKQLE

-2077 NNMRSGRNVYRQM
+2077 NRTRNGRSAYQQM

-2096 SIDAL
+2096 NIDAL
-2101 KNYKEAMSDKYAMW
+2101 KSYKDAMSEKYAMW

-2154 YGAAIASVQKQL
+2154 YGTAIASVQKQL
-2166 DSFGNKHTKIAA
+2166 DSFGNKHTKIAS

-2230 VNQLGENMMKV
+2230 VDQLGNDMMKV

-2361 SGNVAGT
+2361 SGSVAGT

-2376 INRVKKPGEVVY
+2376 INRVKNPNEVVY

-2408 ISMYENGQMKG
+2408 ISMYENGQMKS

-2431 DSLSD
+2431 DSLPD

-2455 SALMAGFSETDE
+2455 AALMAGFSETDE

-2477 QLADESGNIVDEKYV
+2477 RLADESENIVDEKYV

-2506 NAFNALTSSVTDSE
+2506 NAFNALTASVTDSE

-2525 VNMLA
+2525 VNVLA
-2530 IALEGVAGLNTALSG
+2530 DAVEGVAGLNSALGG
-2545 VPALIAGIGV
+2545 VPSLLAAIGV
-2555 ALVALSTIFS
+2555 AAVAFAS
-2565 THPVIAG
+2565 HPVIAG
-2572 ALATIGALGTIYGLM
+2572 ILVSLLGLGAAYNAISGIINP
-2587 TSEKPDYKKQTI
+2587 EPVDYNAQAIENIDKKKD
-2599 EQITQM
+2599 
-2605 SSENEKKE
+2605 ENDKKE
-2613 NKINELVNKIETINE
+2613 NSVNNLIEKITAINK
-2628 KAQNGTATKEDLTQ
+2628 KAQDRTATYEDFVE
-2642 YNSAASELQSLGITS
+2642 YNKAASELQHLGISCVSTV
-2657 IKTASSL
+2657 SSL
-2664 EELMANASDAATEL
+2664 EELMNGATNAATEL
-2678 GNAAN
+2678 NNAAN
-2683 SAKDL
+2683 SAKNLAD
-2688 SAQNQGQVLRTGYNS
+2688 SNAAS
-2703 MLNTL
+2703 ILNTL
-2708 AQDALDMNREQSASE
+2708 YNSI
-2723 NNRNATLSFL
+2723 
-2733 EDSFEPTDMEN
+2733 N
-2744 DEWIRWNDKLKEVW
+2744 D
-2758 NNGEVDEERFNELLR
+2758 
-2773 DNPFFLNAEKY
+2773 
-2784 GDSNAINGV
+2784 GV
-2793 VSLIKS
+2793 VSYVEEIEASDKDNERIKEVVSRFITDNFYEANATSSFDHALKHGIDLQSIPYDNVSRLWENPDYLNFAFSRYATAHAIALLKS
-2799 GVLDIDNVRLKNSYG
+2799 GDLGNIYLKNSHGQRIEAETSTLGVNWDEY
-2814 TNSGIAQGMY
+2814 TNDELSDVITDPAFKEAYTKHYYKTFYDADENETDPEYDFSVLENKQLGEIYRGAITEAYSGI
-2824 IQGLTDEQLAI
+2824 
-2835 AASDPAIQLA
+2835 
-2845 LFKYFYPQ
+2845 
-2853 YGDYVDQDYALMDK
+2853 
-2867 ITDAKTEYVEAK
+2867 
-2879 DSVSDIRRRAG
+2879 
-2890 KGVLDKR
+2890 
-2897 DSLEAASDSLYSY
+2897 
-2910 EDKIRALY
+2910 
-2918 SSYPSNEDFQNAIL
+2918 
-2932 SQNTVLS
+2932 
-2939 EDMLRLIQDE
+2939 
-2949 RVQDLALALL
+2949 
-2959 KDGKFGSLED
+2959 
-2969 IRLENDHIISSALL
+2969 SA
-2983 PQSHILKGIKLSS
+2983 
-2996 LSDHDLKQVMD
+2996 
-3007 DPVMAKNMIAYLGEP
+3007 
-3022 LLNSESQE
+3022 
-3030 DFLDAIYPIEG
+3030 
-3041 LKEANLNASRAAINM
+3041 
-3056 HLTDDFFKNF
+3056 
-3066 SPKFDLSKISAPGLG
+3066 
-3081 DRNREYLESLYSKVP
+3081 
-3096 MIANSEYYAQILD
+3096 IANSGFLDQTVEYMVQKLNNSAPQLVTKNEDGEYVPNSKMIRAF
-3109 SIVEEL
+3109 IVEPWTSDDGTSFDEY
-3115 NQNPDKYIDKEHGNT
+3115 KYKNFIEDERF
-3130 VKTDALNDLVVGN
+3130 KTADSADAQ
-3143 FVTEDGMVSQDR
+3143 S
-3155 INEYAKNHHFIV
+3155 
-3167 SEETANGENEQS
+3167 S

-3197 YGNAAAKMYWK
+3197 YGSAAAKMYWK
-3208 LLATDGTPAE
+3208 LLAAEGTPAE

-3225 MINNDRTLQPIVEAM
+3225 MINNDSTLQPIVEAM
-3240 ISDSDHSELAKAF
+3240 LSDSDHSELAKAF
-3253 SYMFKSDST
+3253 SYMFKSDSA

-3321 KISEEWG
+3321 KISEEW
-3328 SLGKGN
+3328 SNLGEGN
-3334 SIVAEM
+3334 NIVAKM

-3352 TTSKLLNGHLN
+3352 TTNKLLTGQLN
-3363 DLGMNYA
+3363 DLGMSYA

-3392 AEQVLGGLDANLTP
+3392 AEQILGGLDVNLTP
-3406 EAKLTYINSLPTEMI
+3406 EDKLAYINSLPTEMV

-3437 ATMSAEGKANS
+3437 ATMSTEGKANS

-3462 ELGISDAKIRDIEKY
+3462 ELGISDAKIRDLEKY
-3477 NENLDELATL
+3477 NDNLDELATL

-3521 YKNGDRSET
+3521 YKSGDRSET

-3569 TELNNTASIVLNEM
+3569 AELNSTASTVLNEL
-3583 WQDVRQTIPESFD
+3583 WQDVQTSLPSDFD
-3596 LDSYIGIGGVFNV
+3596 LSAFIGIDGTFDV
-3609 SGFLNACREAGI
+3609 SGFLAACQQAGI
-3621 EIDAGWAALVAN
+3621 EMNAGFAALLAN
-3633 AAAHSATL
+3633 MAANKAIL
-3641 RLTADGN
+3641 KLTADGST
-3648 KLSIDVS
+3648 LSVDVS
-3655 GTSAKPKSSGGGGGG
+3655 GTSAKPKSSGGGGG

-3728 VQENIQKLKEQ
+3728 VQENIKKLKEQ

-3909 WDIADKEADNA
+3909 WDIADKEAENA

-3925 DQMDAYDDYI
+3925 DQMDAYDDYV

-4001 GLTDTYWDEV
+4001 GLTDTYWDQV

-4045 WEDAYDKWILAL
+4045 WEDAYDKWIAAL

-4066 DNGLGDMSGS
+4066 DDGLGDMSGS
-4076 EYGTGTNSGTGAGG
+4076 EYGTGTSSGTETDG
-4090 NKTTSPSGLSTMIKN
+4090 NKTKNLSGLSTMIKN

-4120 DKPNVSKEVLDRIVR
+4120 DKPNVSKEILDNIVR
-4135 GKFATGGVANY
+4135 GKFATGGIANY

-4186 SLESLRDSML
+4186 SLESLRNSML

-4210 PSTIGG
+4210 PATIGG
-4216 NIANI
+4216 NVANI
-4221 GDINV
+4221 GDVNI

>member
-1 MKKHPTIIG
+1 
-10 CFFSY
+10 
-15 TGGILMTEDIVFNIT
+15 MTEDIVFNIT

-65 LHSMVENELRYNSGT
+65 LHSMVENELKYNSGT

-123 NTQVGYLTASVH
+123 NAQVGYLTASVH

-164 DLTRALTRTASNFL
+164 DLTRALTKTASNFL

-278 TPVTMS
+278 TPVAMS
-284 SDKIAKAYHE
+284 SDKIAKAYQE

-319 ELGYGKYGTLHG
+319 ELGYGKYGMLHG

-427 MTVSAGQ
+427 MTVNAGR

-445 PALTYSDFKN
+445 PALTYFDFKN

-543 GDLVRNK
+543 GNLVRNK

-628 DNYADPDF
+628 DNYANPDF

-708 NLKGAAQSFDFK
+708 NLKGTAQSFDFK

-735 YVPGLNTPEELLG
+735 YVPGFNTPEELLD

-806 ANKFLQERLKKASA
+806 ANKFLQARLKKASA

-849 IMSNEDVA
+849 IMSNEDIA

-944 SQVARA
+944 SQAARA

-958 ESAYMLS
+958 ESAYILS

-1197 NRTSIMMSGGSGQY
+1197 NRTSIMMSGGRGQY

-1609 ALNQLLLYAGSD
+1609 ALNQLLSYAGSD

-1835 ALEEAEEKLDSFNTQ
+1835 ALDEAEEKLDSFNTQ

-1861 TKLEKARQIRRNA
+1861 TKLEEARQIRRNA

-1893 EISPKRKT
+1893 EISPKGKT

-1953 KIANQEAELDKTVQ
+1953 KIANREAELDKTVQ
-1967 SVRDRLVKDSAAVF
+1967 SVRDRLVRDSAAVF

-1987 MSDVSKYGKLQTNT
+1987 MYDVSKHGKLQTNT

-2042 MLDSIRQEDYE
+2042 MMDSIRQEDYE

-2101 KNYKEAMSDKYAMW
+2101 KNYKEAMSEKQTLW
-2115 SDRANQIKAD
+2115 KERAEQIRAG
-2125 WQKENGTDAGHVGYM
+2125 WGKEDIARTGDALGYM

-2166 DSFGNKHTKIAA
+2166 DSFGNKHTKIAS

-2230 VNQLGENMMKV
+2230 VNKLGDDMMQV

-2376 INRVKKPGEVVY
+2376 INRVKNPNEVVY

-2455 SALMAGFSETDE
+2455 AALMAGFSETDE

-2492 DQADNLTAALTNLS
+2492 DQADSLTAALTNLS

-2525 VNMLA
+2525 INVLA
-2530 IALEGVAGLNTALSG
+2530 TAVEGVGKLNSALGG
-2545 VPALIAGIGV
+2545 VPSL
-2555 ALVALSTIFS
+2555 
-2565 THPVIAG
+2565 
-2572 ALATIGALGTIYGLM
+2572 LATIGIAAFALKAILGTSLLPIIGTIGSLLAIGYLTNSNSNS
-2587 TSEKPDYKKQTI
+2587 TSTTSNISTTSVAQEKNKTKIDEDY
-2599 EQITQM
+2599 
-2605 SSENEKKE
+2605 
-2613 NKINELVNKIETINE
+2613 E
-2628 KAQNGTATKEDLTQ
+2628 KAKSLLKQ
-2642 YNSAASELQSLGITS
+2642 ASEISERAERGKATQEDVSVYNNAAIQLREMGISCVKTISS
-2657 IKTASSL
+2657 IDDLSDGAKNV
-2664 EELMANASDAATEL
+2664 ANQLNDAANQIKDKNDNDTRDFAMGKANDL
-2678 GNAAN
+2678 YAAARTDTQSVSLA
-2683 SAKDL
+2683 SAWLSDL
-2688 SAQNQGQVLRTGYNS
+2688 SHYDGAGKLALEIKQNYPDLFNALENTDENFNDVYSSYISNGGEPLHLPNGVDLEGIRFGHPEDSKFTSFMSGLLLNG
-2703 MLNTL
+2703 MLNDVIL
-2708 AQDALDMNREQSASE
+2708 AGDHSSVGTYKGDFISNDKIKDF
-2723 NNRNATLSFL
+2723 NYRNA
-2733 EDSFEPTDMEN
+2733 
-2744 DEWIRWNDKLKEVW
+2744 V
-2758 NNGEVDEERFNELLR
+2758 
-2773 DNPFFLNAEKY
+2773 
-2784 GDSNAINGV
+2784 
-2793 VSLIKS
+2793 
-2799 GVLDIDNVRLKNSYG
+2799 
-2814 TNSGIAQGMY
+2814 
-2824 IQGLTDEQLAI
+2824 
-2835 AASDPAIQLA
+2835 ASDPAVLA
-2845 LFKYFYPQ
+2845 AVITRYFKLEDTWLANPFVSELPDIAVRFGDNLQTYISEFYESMLGENSELASALTSKAVASLNETDISGLDEQSKADLVKTIVVTPFT
-2853 YGDYVDQDYALMDK
+2853 YSDGSLMSPNDFSAKAVDLTGYVDP
-2867 ITDAKTEYVEAK
+2867 
-2879 DSVSDIRRRAG
+2879 
-2890 KGVLDKR
+2890 
-2897 DSLEAASDSLYSY
+2897 DSL
-2910 EDKIRALY
+2910 
-2918 SSYPSNEDFQNAIL
+2918 P
-2932 SQNTVLS
+2932 
-2939 EDMLRLIQDE
+2939 
-2949 RVQDLALALL
+2949 
-2959 KDGKFGSLED
+2959 
-2969 IRLENDHIISSALL
+2969 
-2983 PQSHILKGIKLSS
+2983 
-2996 LSDHDLKQVMD
+2996 
-3007 DPVMAKNMIAYLGEP
+3007 
-3022 LLNSESQE
+3022 
-3030 DFLDAIYPIEG
+3030 
-3041 LKEANLNASRAAINM
+3041 
-3056 HLTDDFFKNF
+3056 
-3066 SPKFDLSKISAPGLG
+3066 FDLSTS
-3081 DRNREYLESLYSKVP
+3081 SS
-3096 MIANSEYYAQILD
+3096 
-3109 SIVEEL
+3109 
-3115 NQNPDKYIDKEHGNT
+3115 
-3130 VKTDALNDLVVGN
+3130 
-3143 FVTEDGMVSQDR
+3143 
-3155 INEYAKNHHFIV
+3155 
-3167 SEETANGENEQS
+3167 
-3179 FNLGAIATSAASL
+3179 SAAAMYTSH
-3192 STDNK
+3192 K
-3197 YGNAAAKMYWK
+3197 YGNAYSEFYNALRSTYGTRGSAKEMFEAAQEKIAKIPAIEGLIADEDNADISRIISGFYDNNGNVRQDLTMEDLLVLMSAVVGHDNRIFSDVTSKKEKQESILANGVHQRLKNNPYRYKNWNNLGYATEETTQAAQEAFK
-3208 LLATDGTPAE
+3208 AIVGEDVMNTYLTAGTYSPLGLKTRKYLNDYVERKIQTYGTNKSAYNDLDYATNARDVLNDMESFDDVGTRKQFLQNLPSELVSELNNIDSFKDYTDLLQMTDYELSQEGLSADDVYNARNKAFAAIDEKTIKNQLKFNDALDETVSLLAQIKKG
-3218 RFGSLMD
+3218 GSDAASAMQT
-3225 MINNDRTLQPIVEAM
+3225 MYSRTE
-3240 ISDSDHSELAKAF
+3240 K
-3253 SYMFKSDST
+3253 
-3262 DGGNYEIKEDLSD
+3262 
-3275 LDIAALMVALANA
+3275 LANA
-3288 DESGTL
+3288 KWAIAQYKSGQRTDLVTSTL
-3294 SAYNHQSKQVVSSNA
+3294 ASNFEGVDQTSLKYASAEAADMYVKTFEASLEDKTDD
-3309 MTVLKAL
+3309 METVLGTNLTEA
-3316 RKNPE
+3316 
-3321 KISEEWG
+3321 
-3328 SLGKGN
+3328 
-3334 SIVAEM
+3334 
-3340 LRDNFSTILGEE
+3340 
-3352 TTSKLLNGHLN
+3352 
-3363 DLGMNYA
+3363 
-3370 ERMISAYGNESAGYT
+3370 
-3385 DYEYAGL
+3385 L
-3392 AEQVLGGLDANLTP
+3392 AELNLDDSVIVPSIDLSTGA
-3406 EAKLTYINSLPTEMI
+3406 IN
-3421 DALKEKISG
+3421 ISG
-3430 FEDYVNL
+3430 FVD
-3437 ATMSAEGKANS
+3437 
-3448 GVTDAKV
+3448 
-3455 ADARKAF
+3455 
-3462 ELGISDAKIRDIEKY
+3462 
-3477 NENLDELATL
+3477 
-3487 LTQVGKGGKNAA
+3487 
-3499 DAMQTINSKMDQNR
+3499 
-3513 YNRWALNQ
+3513 ALN
-3521 YKNGDRSET
+3521 KTGDSASAAFASLVQSLASLGAE
-3530 VTKQLS
+3530 
-3536 SGFGI
+3536 FFI
-3541 DQAELKEASKSSA
+3541 DLTDHSVQVKLGGMKSS
-3554 DFFIKSM
+3554 
-3561 EQELEGQT
+3561 T
-3569 TELNNTASIVLNEM
+3569 
-3583 WQDVRQTIPESFD
+3583 P
-3596 LDSYIGIGGVFNV
+3596 
-3609 SGFLNACREAGI
+3609 
-3621 EIDAGWAALVAN
+3621 
-3633 AAAHSATL
+3633 HS
-3641 RLTADGN
+3641 
-3648 KLSIDVS
+3648 S
-3655 GTSAKPKSSGGGGGG
+3655 GGGGG

-3904 EKEIG
+3904 EREIG

-3991 SWSDTYKQMM
+3991 SWSDTYKQMI

-4066 DNGLGDMSGS
+4066 DDGLGDMSGS
-4076 EYGTGTNSGTGAGG
+4076 EYGTGTNSGTGADG
-4090 NKTTSPSGLSTMIKN
+4090 NKTTNAALIKAAIEAAKLKLTNSLPFWTHLPSASGLIYGKNSTNNTDWTGATIDQDIRSTAKYGTEWRYAPTSSELEQIIK
-4105 AIDTVKKSLFGGLAW
+4105 
-4120 DKPNVSKEVLDRIVR
+4120 
-4135 GKFATGGVANY
+4135 GKYATGGLANY

-4163 NAQQTESFER
+4163 NAQQTESFDR
-4173 LVNVM
+4173 LVNVI

-4186 SLESLRDSML
+4186 SLESLRNSML

-4221 GDINV
+4221 GDVNI

>member
-1 MKKHPTIIG
+1 MI
-10 CFFSY
+10 
-15 TGGILMTEDIVFNIT
+15 EDIVFNIT
-30 ANVSELEHQLANIES
+30 ADVSELEHQLANIES

-65 LHSMVENELRYNSGT
+65 LHSMVENELKYNSGM
-80 YQNLPQGLKTPLMD
+80 YQNLPQGFKAPFMD

-100 GQIKSLQELLKAPS
+100 GQIKSLQELLKNPS

-156 NTLSKNIP
+156 NILSKNIP
-164 DLTRALTRTASNFL
+164 DLTRALTKTASNFL

-278 TPVTMS
+278 APVTMS

-319 ELGYGKYGTLHG
+319 ELGYGKYGMLHG

-427 MTVSAGQ
+427 MTVSAGR

-735 YVPGLNTPEELLG
+735 YVPGLNTPKELLG

-758 PTYGG
+758 QTYGG

-792 LFTKVDGSLMYGEE
+792 FFTKVDGSLMYGEE
-806 ANKFLQERLKKASA
+806 ANKFLQARLKKASA

-849 IMSNEDVA
+849 IMSNEDIA

-1089 IVMRAAEASIHMG
+1089 IVMRAAESSIHMG

-1117 NPEVMQKYGRTI
+1117 DPGVMQKYGRTI

-1176 ENSDITKFR
+1176 ENNDITKFR

-1197 NRTSIMMSGGSGQY
+1197 NRTSIMMSGGRGQY

-1621 RAGGKIPAPDSL
+1621 RAGGNIPAPDSL

-1645 TSLQNQFVASA
+1645 TSLQNQFVAST
-1656 DIVKERID
+1656 DLIKERID
-1664 EFNKDIIEVQTWA
+1664 EFNKDIVEVQTWA

-1683 KLVMLNHKDVR
+1683 KLVMLNHKNVR
-1694 LSDLNAGNILREK
+1694 LSDLSAGNTLREK

-1726 TIPKAEEGPS
+1726 TIPKAGEGPS
-1736 SAEILGSQL
+1736 SAEILDSQL
-1745 QADRDRLVRS
+1745 QADRDRLERS

-1835 ALEEAEEKLDSFNTQ
+1835 ALDEAEEKLDSFNTQ
-1850 GISPKDIEVRQ
+1850 GISPKDVDVRQ
-1861 TKLEKARQIRRNA
+1861 TKLKEARQTYRNA

-1893 EISPKRKT
+1893 EVSPKGKT

-1906 ADQYAALEKRIET
+1906 ADQYTALEKRIEM
-1919 AKQARDYVYGQV
+1919 AKQARDYVYKQV
-1931 EWEDKNKG
+1931 EWEDENKG
-1939 IVKKDSPITQTEWD
+1939 IVKKDSPITQVEWD
-1953 KIANQEAELDKTVQ
+1953 KIANREAELDKTVQ
-1967 SVRDRLVKDSAAVF
+1967 SVRDRLVRDSAAVF

-2007 DSFARWKDD
+2007 DSFARWKGD

-2101 KNYKEAMSDKYAMW
+2101 KNYKEAMSEKQTLW
-2115 SDRANQIKAD
+2115 KERAEQIRAG
-2125 WQKENGTDAGHVGYM
+2125 WGKEDIARTGDTLGYM

-2166 DSFGNKHTKIAA
+2166 DSFGNKHTKIAS

-2186 MNNMITMYAR
+2186 MNNMMTMYAR

-2376 INRVKKPGEVVY
+2376 INRVKNPNEVVY

-2455 SALMAGFSETDE
+2455 AALMAGFSETDE

-2492 DQADNLTAALTNLS
+2492 DQADSLTAALTNLS
-2506 NAFNALTSSVTDSE
+2506 NAFNALTASVTDSE

-2525 VNMLA
+2525 INVLA
-2530 IALEGVAGLNTALSG
+2530 TAVEGVGKLNSALGG
-2545 VPALIAGIGV
+2545 VPSLLAAIGVAAAALYTHPLIAGILT
-2555 ALVALSTIFS
+2555 A
-2565 THPVIAG
+2565 IAG
-2572 ALATIGALGTIYGLM
+2572 LGYIYNLGTA
-2587 TSEKPDYKKQTI
+2587 EKTDYKKQTI
-2599 EQITQM
+2599 EQVTQM
-2605 SSENEKKE
+2605 NNDNEKKE
-2613 NKINELVNKIETINE
+2613 NKINELVDKMEAINE
-2628 KAQNGTATKEDLTQ
+2628 KAQKGTATSEDLAQ
-2642 YNSAASELQSLGITS
+2642 YNNSASELRSLGITS
-2657 IKTASSL
+2657 VKTASSL
-2664 EELMANASDAATEL
+2664 EELTANASNAATEL

-2683 SAKDL
+2683 SAKGL
-2688 SAQNQGQVLRTGYNS
+2688 SAQNQGQIVKDIYSTMLDTMIDDAVQIEHAQSEREKNERTAYSILLNS
-2703 MLNTL
+2703 FSPSNMSKEDL
-2708 AQDALDMNREQSASE
+2708 SA
-2723 NNRNATLSFL
+2723 FYL
-2733 EDSFEPTDMEN
+2733 ELEAAY
-2744 DEWIRWNDKLKEVW
+2744 
-2758 NNGEVDEERFNELLR
+2758 NNGEIDQEKFEHLKEKNPNFFKVSDIYGNLNDIFIDLLESGELEDFTLSDGNYKGKYISSLSRDQLR
-2773 DNPFFLNAEKY
+2773 KT
-2784 GDSNAINGV
+2784 G
-2793 VSLIKS
+2793 
-2799 GVLDIDNVRLKNSYG
+2799 
-2814 TNSGIAQGMY
+2814 
-2824 IQGLTDEQLAI
+2824 
-2835 AASDPAIQLA
+2835 SDPAVQMR
-2845 LFKYFYPQ
+2845 FFDYFYPQ
-2853 YGDYVDQDYALMDK
+2853 FKNYRAERDDIVQK
-2867 ITDAKTEYVEAK
+2867 IKTQEAVISEAKTTDNSMGLLGDAYSPFSEHK
-2879 DSVSDIRRRAG
+2879 DALSDNWGTLIENPKVQDFLMSWLKSGKDITLGESHTLRKGLWSEEIPAG
-2890 KGVLDKR
+2890 TPLSD
-2897 DSLEAASDSLYSY
+2897 LEDW
-2910 EDKIRALY
+2910 KIER
-2918 SSYPSNEDFQNAIL
+2918 
-2932 SQNTVLS
+2932 VLS
-2939 EDMLRLIQDE
+2939 DTNVKNEAIAYIEPLLQKAESSQKRIGDNEADLNRL
-2949 RVQDLALALL
+2949 
-2959 KDGKFGSLED
+2959 
-2969 IRLENDHIISSALL
+2969 
-2983 PQSHILKGIKLSS
+2983 LSS
-2996 LSDHDLKQVMD
+2996 LTNLSAFDF
-3007 DPVMAKNMIAYLGEP
+3007 
-3022 LLNSESQE
+3022 SEIKS
-3030 DFLDAIYPIEG
+3030 
-3041 LKEANLNASRAAINM
+3041 S
-3056 HLTDDFFKNF
+3056 
-3066 SPKFDLSKISAPGLG
+3066 GLG
-3081 DRNREYLESLYSKVP
+3081 DLNRAYLKNSLSQVP
-3096 MIANSEYYAQILD
+3096 AIADSPYFPQIINALVD
-3109 SIVEEL
+3109 EL
-3115 NQNPDKYIDKEHGNT
+3115 NQNPDKYVQKVSDGNGPYSYSINA
-3130 VKTDALNDLVVGN
+3130 DALRNLVVNN
-3143 FVTEDGMVSQDR
+3143 FLDETGKISSDK
-3155 INEYAKNHHFIV
+3155 IKAYAEANNLTSVGEI
-3167 SEETANGENEQS
+3167 ANGENEQS

-3225 MINNDRTLQPIVEAM
+3225 MINNDSTLQPIVEAM

-3328 SLGKGN
+3328 NLGKGN
-3334 SIVAEM
+3334 NIVAEM

-3352 TTSKLLNGHLN
+3352 TTSKLLNGQLN
-3363 DLGMNYA
+3363 DLGMSYA

-3406 EAKLTYINSLPTEMI
+3406 EAKLSYINSLPTEMI

-3462 ELGISDAKIRDIEKY
+3462 ELGISDAKIRDLEKY

-3641 RLTADGN
+3641 RLTADGS

-4066 DNGLGDMSGS
+4066 DDGLGDMSGS
-4076 EYGTGTNSGTGAGG
+4076 EYGTGTSSGTGADG

-4135 GKFATGGVANY
+4135 GKFATGGIANY

-4178 DSLRASGV
+4178 DSLRVSGV
-4186 SLESLRDSML
+4186 SLENLRNSML

-4221 GDINV
+4221 GDVNI

>member
-1 MKKHPTIIG
+1 
-10 CFFSY
+10 
-15 TGGILMTEDIVFNIT
+15 MTEDIVFNIT

-65 LHSMVENELRYNSGT
+65 LHSMVENELKYNSGT

-123 NTQVGYLTASVH
+123 NAQVGYLTASVH

-164 DLTRALTRTASNFL
+164 DLTRALTKTASNFL

-278 TPVTMS
+278 TPVAMS
-284 SDKIAKAYHE
+284 SDKIAKAYQE

-319 ELGYGKYGTLHG
+319 ELGYGKYGMLHG

-427 MTVSAGQ
+427 MTVNAGR

-445 PALTYSDFKN
+445 PALTYFDFKN

-543 GDLVRNK
+543 GNLVRNK

-628 DNYADPDF
+628 DNYANPDF

-708 NLKGAAQSFDFK
+708 NLKGTAQSFDFK

-735 YVPGLNTPEELLG
+735 YVPGFNTPEELLD

-806 ANKFLQERLKKASA
+806 ANKFLQARLKKASA

-849 IMSNEDVA
+849 IMSNEDIA

-944 SQVARA
+944 SQAARA

-958 ESAYMLS
+958 ESAYILS

-1197 NRTSIMMSGGSGQY
+1197 NRTSIMMSGGRGQY

-1835 ALEEAEEKLDSFNTQ
+1835 ALDEAEEKLDSFNTQ

-1861 TKLEKARQIRRNA
+1861 TKLEEARQIRRNA

-1893 EISPKRKT
+1893 EISPKGKT

-1967 SVRDRLVKDSAAVF
+1967 SVRDRLVRDSAAVF

-1987 MSDVSKYGKLQTNT
+1987 MYDVSKHGKLQTNT

-2042 MLDSIRQEDYE
+2042 MMDSIRQEDYE

-2101 KNYKEAMSDKYAMW
+2101 KNYKEAMSEKQTLW
-2115 SDRANQIKAD
+2115 KERAEQIRAG
-2125 WQKENGTDAGHVGYM
+2125 WGKEDIARTGDALGYM

-2166 DSFGNKHTKIAA
+2166 DSFGNKHTKIAS

-2230 VNQLGENMMKV
+2230 VNKLGDDMMQV

-2376 INRVKKPGEVVY
+2376 INRVKNPNEVVY

-2455 SALMAGFSETDE
+2455 AALMAGFSETDE

-2492 DQADNLTAALTNLS
+2492 DQADSLTAALTNLS

-2525 VNMLA
+2525 INVLA
-2530 IALEGVAGLNTALSG
+2530 TAVEGVGKLNSALGG
-2545 VPALIAGIGV
+2545 VPSL
-2555 ALVALSTIFS
+2555 
-2565 THPVIAG
+2565 
-2572 ALATIGALGTIYGLM
+2572 LATIGIAAFALKAILGTSLLPIIGTIGSLLAIGYLTNSNSNS
-2587 TSEKPDYKKQTI
+2587 TSTTSNISTTSVAQEKNKTKIDEDY
-2599 EQITQM
+2599 
-2605 SSENEKKE
+2605 
-2613 NKINELVNKIETINE
+2613 E
-2628 KAQNGTATKEDLTQ
+2628 KAKSLLKQ
-2642 YNSAASELQSLGITS
+2642 ASEISERAERGKATQEDVSVYNNAAIQLREMGISCVKTISS
-2657 IKTASSL
+2657 IDDLSDGAKNV
-2664 EELMANASDAATEL
+2664 ANQLNDAANQIKDKNDNDTRDFAMGKANDL
-2678 GNAAN
+2678 YAAARTDTQSVSLA
-2683 SAKDL
+2683 SAWLSDL
-2688 SAQNQGQVLRTGYNS
+2688 SHYDGAGKLALEIKQNYPDLFNALENTDENFNDVYSSYISNGGEPLHLPNGVDLEGIRFGHPEDSKFTSFMSGLLLNG
-2703 MLNTL
+2703 MLNDVIL
-2708 AQDALDMNREQSASE
+2708 AGDHSSVGTYKGDFISNDKIKDF
-2723 NNRNATLSFL
+2723 NYRNA
-2733 EDSFEPTDMEN
+2733 
-2744 DEWIRWNDKLKEVW
+2744 V
-2758 NNGEVDEERFNELLR
+2758 
-2773 DNPFFLNAEKY
+2773 
-2784 GDSNAINGV
+2784 
-2793 VSLIKS
+2793 
-2799 GVLDIDNVRLKNSYG
+2799 
-2814 TNSGIAQGMY
+2814 
-2824 IQGLTDEQLAI
+2824 
-2835 AASDPAIQLA
+2835 ASDPAVLA
-2845 LFKYFYPQ
+2845 AVITRYFKLEDTWLANPFVSELPDIAVRFGDNLQTYISEFYESMLGENSELASALTSKAVASLNETDISGLDEQSKADLVKTIVVTPFT
-2853 YGDYVDQDYALMDK
+2853 YSDGSLMSPNDFSAKAVDLTGYVDP
-2867 ITDAKTEYVEAK
+2867 
-2879 DSVSDIRRRAG
+2879 
-2890 KGVLDKR
+2890 
-2897 DSLEAASDSLYSY
+2897 DSL
-2910 EDKIRALY
+2910 
-2918 SSYPSNEDFQNAIL
+2918 P
-2932 SQNTVLS
+2932 
-2939 EDMLRLIQDE
+2939 
-2949 RVQDLALALL
+2949 
-2959 KDGKFGSLED
+2959 
-2969 IRLENDHIISSALL
+2969 
-2983 PQSHILKGIKLSS
+2983 
-2996 LSDHDLKQVMD
+2996 
-3007 DPVMAKNMIAYLGEP
+3007 
-3022 LLNSESQE
+3022 
-3030 DFLDAIYPIEG
+3030 
-3041 LKEANLNASRAAINM
+3041 
-3056 HLTDDFFKNF
+3056 
-3066 SPKFDLSKISAPGLG
+3066 FDLSTS
-3081 DRNREYLESLYSKVP
+3081 SS
-3096 MIANSEYYAQILD
+3096 
-3109 SIVEEL
+3109 
-3115 NQNPDKYIDKEHGNT
+3115 
-3130 VKTDALNDLVVGN
+3130 
-3143 FVTEDGMVSQDR
+3143 
-3155 INEYAKNHHFIV
+3155 
-3167 SEETANGENEQS
+3167 
-3179 FNLGAIATSAASL
+3179 SAAAMYTSH
-3192 STDNK
+3192 K
-3197 YGNAAAKMYWK
+3197 YGNAYSEFYNALRSTYGTRGSAKEMFEAAQEKIAK
-3208 LLATDGTPAE
+3208 IPAIE
-3218 RFGSLMD
+3218 GLIADEDNADISRIISGFYD
-3225 MINNDRTLQPIVEAM
+3225 NN
-3240 ISDSDHSELAKAF
+3240 
-3253 SYMFKSDST
+3253 
-3262 DGGNYEIKEDLSD
+3262 GNVRQDLTMEDLLVLMSAVVGHDNRIFSDVTSKKEKQESILANGVHQRLKNNPYRYKNWNNLGYATEETTQAAQEAFKAIVGEDVMNTYLTAGTYSPLGLKTRKYLNDYVERKIQTYGTNKSAYSD
-3275 LDIAALMVALANA
+3275 LDYATNARDVLNDMESFDDVGTRKQFLQNLPSELVSELNNIDSFKDYTDLLQMTDYELSQEGLSADDVYNARNKAFAAIDEKTIKNQLKFNDALDETVSLLAQIKKGGSDAASAMQTMYSRTEKLANA
-3288 DESGTL
+3288 KWAIAQYKSGQRTDLVTSTL
-3294 SAYNHQSKQVVSSNA
+3294 ASNFEGVDQTSLKYASAEAADMYVKTFEASLEDKTDD
-3309 MTVLKAL
+3309 METVLGTNLTEA
-3316 RKNPE
+3316 
-3321 KISEEWG
+3321 
-3328 SLGKGN
+3328 
-3334 SIVAEM
+3334 
-3340 LRDNFSTILGEE
+3340 
-3352 TTSKLLNGHLN
+3352 
-3363 DLGMNYA
+3363 
-3370 ERMISAYGNESAGYT
+3370 
-3385 DYEYAGL
+3385 L
-3392 AEQVLGGLDANLTP
+3392 AELNLDDSVIIPSIDLSTGA
-3406 EAKLTYINSLPTEMI
+3406 IN
-3421 DALKEKISG
+3421 ISG
-3430 FEDYVNL
+3430 FVD
-3437 ATMSAEGKANS
+3437 
-3448 GVTDAKV
+3448 
-3455 ADARKAF
+3455 
-3462 ELGISDAKIRDIEKY
+3462 
-3477 NENLDELATL
+3477 
-3487 LTQVGKGGKNAA
+3487 
-3499 DAMQTINSKMDQNR
+3499 
-3513 YNRWALNQ
+3513 ALN
-3521 YKNGDRSET
+3521 KTGDSASAAFASLVQSLASLGAE
-3530 VTKQLS
+3530 
-3536 SGFGI
+3536 FFI
-3541 DQAELKEASKSSA
+3541 DLTDHSVQVKLGGMKSS
-3554 DFFIKSM
+3554 
-3561 EQELEGQT
+3561 T
-3569 TELNNTASIVLNEM
+3569 
-3583 WQDVRQTIPESFD
+3583 P
-3596 LDSYIGIGGVFNV
+3596 
-3609 SGFLNACREAGI
+3609 
-3621 EIDAGWAALVAN
+3621 
-3633 AAAHSATL
+3633 HS
-3641 RLTADGN
+3641 
-3648 KLSIDVS
+3648 S
-3655 GTSAKPKSSGGGGGG
+3655 GGGGG

-3969 WLKNNVK
+3969 WLKNNVN

-3991 SWSDTYKQMM
+3991 SWSDTYKQMI

-4066 DNGLGDMSGS
+4066 DDGLGDMSGS
-4076 EYGTGTNSGTGAGG
+4076 EYGTGTNSGTGADG
-4090 NKTTSPSGLSTMIKN
+4090 NKTTNAALIKAAIEAAKLKLTNSLPFWTHLPSASGLIYGKNSTNNTDWTGATIDQDIRSTAKYGTEWRYAPTSSELEQIIK
-4105 AIDTVKKSLFGGLAW
+4105 
-4120 DKPNVSKEVLDRIVR
+4120 
-4135 GKFATGGVANY
+4135 GKYATGGLANY

-4163 NAQQTESFER
+4163 NAQQTESFDR
-4173 LVNVM
+4173 LVNVI

-4186 SLESLRDSML
+4186 SLESLRNSML

-4221 GDINV
+4221 GDVNI

>member
-1 MKKHPTIIG
+1 
-10 CFFSY
+10 
-15 TGGILMTEDIVFNIT
+15 MTEDIVFNIT

-65 LHSMVENELRYNSGT
+65 LHSMVENELKYNSGT

-123 NTQVGYLTASVH
+123 NAQVGYLTASVH

-164 DLTRALTRTASNFL
+164 DLTRALTKTASNFL

-278 TPVTMS
+278 TPVAMS
-284 SDKIAKAYHE
+284 SDKIAKAYQE

-319 ELGYGKYGTLHG
+319 ELGYGKYGMLHG

-427 MTVSAGQ
+427 MTVNAGR

-445 PALTYSDFKN
+445 PALTYFDFKN

-543 GDLVRNK
+543 GNLVRNK

-628 DNYADPDF
+628 DNYANPDF

-662 EVGGRIPKSDKTAVV
+662 EVGGRIPKSDKTTVV

-708 NLKGAAQSFDFK
+708 NLKGTAQSFDFK

-735 YVPGLNTPEELLG
+735 YVPGFNTPEELLD

-806 ANKFLQERLKKASA
+806 ANKFLQARLKKASA

-849 IMSNEDVA
+849 IMSNEDIV

-944 SQVARA
+944 SQAARA

-958 ESAYMLS
+958 ESAYILS

-1197 NRTSIMMSGGSGQY
+1197 NRTSIMMSGGRGQY

-1383 TAIEADRIRQ
+1383 TAIEADRVRQ

-1664 EFNKDIIEVQTWA
+1664 EFNKDIIEVQTLA

-1835 ALEEAEEKLDSFNTQ
+1835 ALDEAEEKLDSFNTQ

-1861 TKLEKARQIRRNA
+1861 TKLEEARQIRRNA

-1893 EISPKRKT
+1893 EISPKGKT

-1967 SVRDRLVKDSAAVF
+1967 SVRDRLVRDSAAVF

-1987 MSDVSKYGKLQTNT
+1987 MYDVSKHGKLQTNT

-2042 MLDSIRQEDYE
+2042 MMDSIRQEDYE

-2101 KNYKEAMSDKYAMW
+2101 KNYKEAMSEKQTLW
-2115 SDRANQIKAD
+2115 KERAEQIRAG
-2125 WQKENGTDAGHVGYM
+2125 WGKEDIARTGDALGYM

-2166 DSFGNKHTKIAA
+2166 DSFGNKHTKIAS

-2230 VNQLGENMMKV
+2230 VNKLGDDMMQV

-2376 INRVKKPGEVVY
+2376 INRVKNPNEVVY

-2455 SALMAGFSETDE
+2455 AALMAGFSETDE

-2492 DQADNLTAALTNLS
+2492 DQADSLTAALTNLS

-2525 VNMLA
+2525 INVLA
-2530 IALEGVAGLNTALSG
+2530 TAVEGVGKLNSALGG
-2545 VPALIAGIGV
+2545 VPSL
-2555 ALVALSTIFS
+2555 
-2565 THPVIAG
+2565 
-2572 ALATIGALGTIYGLM
+2572 LATIGIAAFALKAILGTSLLPIIGTIGSLLAIGYLTNSNSNS
-2587 TSEKPDYKKQTI
+2587 TSTTSNISTTSVAQEKNKTKIDEDY
-2599 EQITQM
+2599 
-2605 SSENEKKE
+2605 
-2613 NKINELVNKIETINE
+2613 E
-2628 KAQNGTATKEDLTQ
+2628 KAKSLLKQ
-2642 YNSAASELQSLGITS
+2642 ASEISERAERGKATQEDVSVYNNAAIQLREMGISCVKTISS
-2657 IKTASSL
+2657 IDDLSDGAKNV
-2664 EELMANASDAATEL
+2664 ANQLNDAANQIKDKNDNDTRDFAMGKANDL
-2678 GNAAN
+2678 YAAARTDTQSVSLA
-2683 SAKDL
+2683 SAWLSDL
-2688 SAQNQGQVLRTGYNS
+2688 SHYDGAGKLALEIKQNYPDLFNALENTDENFNDVYSSYISNGGEPLHLPNGVDLEGIRFGHPEDSKFTSFMSGLLLNG
-2703 MLNTL
+2703 MLNDVIL
-2708 AQDALDMNREQSASE
+2708 AGDHSSVGTYKGDFISNDKIKDF
-2723 NNRNATLSFL
+2723 NYRNA
-2733 EDSFEPTDMEN
+2733 
-2744 DEWIRWNDKLKEVW
+2744 V
-2758 NNGEVDEERFNELLR
+2758 
-2773 DNPFFLNAEKY
+2773 
-2784 GDSNAINGV
+2784 
-2793 VSLIKS
+2793 
-2799 GVLDIDNVRLKNSYG
+2799 
-2814 TNSGIAQGMY
+2814 
-2824 IQGLTDEQLAI
+2824 
-2835 AASDPAIQLA
+2835 ASDPAVLA
-2845 LFKYFYPQ
+2845 AVITRYFKLEDTWLANPFVSELPDIAVRFGDNLQTYISEFYESMLGENSELASALTSKAVASLNETDISGLDEQSKADLVKTIVVTPFT
-2853 YGDYVDQDYALMDK
+2853 YSDGSLMSPNDFSAKAVDLTGYVDP
-2867 ITDAKTEYVEAK
+2867 
-2879 DSVSDIRRRAG
+2879 
-2890 KGVLDKR
+2890 
-2897 DSLEAASDSLYSY
+2897 DSL
-2910 EDKIRALY
+2910 
-2918 SSYPSNEDFQNAIL
+2918 P
-2932 SQNTVLS
+2932 
-2939 EDMLRLIQDE
+2939 
-2949 RVQDLALALL
+2949 
-2959 KDGKFGSLED
+2959 
-2969 IRLENDHIISSALL
+2969 
-2983 PQSHILKGIKLSS
+2983 
-2996 LSDHDLKQVMD
+2996 
-3007 DPVMAKNMIAYLGEP
+3007 
-3022 LLNSESQE
+3022 
-3030 DFLDAIYPIEG
+3030 
-3041 LKEANLNASRAAINM
+3041 
-3056 HLTDDFFKNF
+3056 
-3066 SPKFDLSKISAPGLG
+3066 FDLSTS
-3081 DRNREYLESLYSKVP
+3081 SS
-3096 MIANSEYYAQILD
+3096 
-3109 SIVEEL
+3109 
-3115 NQNPDKYIDKEHGNT
+3115 
-3130 VKTDALNDLVVGN
+3130 
-3143 FVTEDGMVSQDR
+3143 
-3155 INEYAKNHHFIV
+3155 
-3167 SEETANGENEQS
+3167 
-3179 FNLGAIATSAASL
+3179 SAAAMYTSH
-3192 STDNK
+3192 K
-3197 YGNAAAKMYWK
+3197 YGNAYSEFYNALRSTYGTRGSAKEMFEAAQEKIAK
-3208 LLATDGTPAE
+3208 IPAIE
-3218 RFGSLMD
+3218 GLIADEDNADISRIISGFYD
-3225 MINNDRTLQPIVEAM
+3225 NN
-3240 ISDSDHSELAKAF
+3240 
-3253 SYMFKSDST
+3253 
-3262 DGGNYEIKEDLSD
+3262 GNVRQDLTMEDLLVLMSAVVGHDNRIFSDVTSKKEKQESILANGVHQRLKNNPYRYKNWNNLGYATEETTQAAQEAFKAIVGEDVMNTYLTAGTYSPLGLKTRKYLNDYVERKIQTYGTNKSAYSD
-3275 LDIAALMVALANA
+3275 LDYATNARDVLNDMESFDDVGTRKQFLQNLPSELVSELNNIDSFKDYTDLLQMTDYELSQEGLSADDVYNARNKAFAAIDEKTIKNQLKFNDALDETVSLLAQIKKGGSDAASAMQTMYSRTEKLANA
-3288 DESGTL
+3288 KWAIAQYKSGQRTDLVTSTL
-3294 SAYNHQSKQVVSSNA
+3294 ASNFEGVDQTSLKYASAEAADMYVKTFEASLEDKTDD
-3309 MTVLKAL
+3309 METVLGTNLTEA
-3316 RKNPE
+3316 
-3321 KISEEWG
+3321 
-3328 SLGKGN
+3328 
-3334 SIVAEM
+3334 
-3340 LRDNFSTILGEE
+3340 
-3352 TTSKLLNGHLN
+3352 
-3363 DLGMNYA
+3363 
-3370 ERMISAYGNESAGYT
+3370 
-3385 DYEYAGL
+3385 L
-3392 AEQVLGGLDANLTP
+3392 AELNLDDSVIIPSIDLSTGA
-3406 EAKLTYINSLPTEMI
+3406 IN
-3421 DALKEKISG
+3421 ISG
-3430 FEDYVNL
+3430 FVD
-3437 ATMSAEGKANS
+3437 
-3448 GVTDAKV
+3448 
-3455 ADARKAF
+3455 
-3462 ELGISDAKIRDIEKY
+3462 
-3477 NENLDELATL
+3477 
-3487 LTQVGKGGKNAA
+3487 
-3499 DAMQTINSKMDQNR
+3499 
-3513 YNRWALNQ
+3513 ALN
-3521 YKNGDRSET
+3521 KTGDSASAAFASLVQSLASLGAE
-3530 VTKQLS
+3530 
-3536 SGFGI
+3536 FFI
-3541 DQAELKEASKSSA
+3541 DLTDHSVQVKLGGMKSS
-3554 DFFIKSM
+3554 
-3561 EQELEGQT
+3561 T
-3569 TELNNTASIVLNEM
+3569 
-3583 WQDVRQTIPESFD
+3583 P
-3596 LDSYIGIGGVFNV
+3596 
-3609 SGFLNACREAGI
+3609 
-3621 EIDAGWAALVAN
+3621 
-3633 AAAHSATL
+3633 HS
-3641 RLTADGN
+3641 
-3648 KLSIDVS
+3648 S
-3655 GTSAKPKSSGGGGGG
+3655 GGGGG

-3991 SWSDTYKQMM
+3991 SWSDTYKQMI

-4066 DNGLGDMSGS
+4066 DDGLGDMSGS
-4076 EYGTGTNSGTGAGG
+4076 EYGTGTNSGTGADG
-4090 NKTTSPSGLSTMIKN
+4090 NKTTNAALIKAAIEAAKLKLTNSLPFWTHLPSASGLIYGKNSTNNTDWTGATIDQDIRSTAKYGTEWRYAPTSSELEQIIK
-4105 AIDTVKKSLFGGLAW
+4105 
-4120 DKPNVSKEVLDRIVR
+4120 
-4135 GKFATGGVANY
+4135 GKYATGGLANY

-4163 NAQQTESFER
+4163 NAQQTESFDR
-4173 LVNVM
+4173 LVNVI

-4186 SLESLRDSML
+4186 SLESLRNSML

-4221 GDINV
+4221 GDVNI

>member
-1 MKKHPTIIG
+1 
-10 CFFSY
+10 
-15 TGGILMTEDIVFNIT
+15 MTEDIVFNIT

-65 LHSMVENELRYNSGT
+65 LHSMVENELKYNSGT

-123 NTQVGYLTASVH
+123 NAQVGYLTASVH

-164 DLTRALTRTASNFL
+164 DLTRALTKTASNFL

-278 TPVTMS
+278 TPVAMS
-284 SDKIAKAYHE
+284 SDKIAKAYQE

-319 ELGYGKYGTLHG
+319 ELGYGKYGMLHG

-427 MTVSAGQ
+427 MTVNAGR

-445 PALTYSDFKN
+445 PALTYFDFKN

-543 GDLVRNK
+543 GNLVRNK

-628 DNYADPDF
+628 DNYANPDF

-708 NLKGAAQSFDFK
+708 NLKGTAQSFDFK

-735 YVPGLNTPEELLG
+735 YVPGFNTPEELLD

-806 ANKFLQERLKKASA
+806 ANKFLQARLKKASA

-849 IMSNEDVA
+849 IMSNEDIA

-944 SQVARA
+944 SQAARA

-958 ESAYMLS
+958 ESAYILS

-1197 NRTSIMMSGGSGQY
+1197 NRTSIMMSGGRGQY

-1835 ALEEAEEKLDSFNTQ
+1835 ALDEAEEKLDSFNTQ

-1861 TKLEKARQIRRNA
+1861 TKLKEARQIRRNA

-1893 EISPKRKT
+1893 EISPKGKT

-1906 ADQYAALEKRIET
+1906 ADQYTALEKRIET

-1953 KIANQEAELDKTVQ
+1953 KIANREAELDKTVQ
-1967 SVRDRLVKDSAAVF
+1967 SVRDRLVRDSAAVF

-1987 MSDVSKYGKLQTNT
+1987 MYDVSKHGKLQTNT

-2042 MLDSIRQEDYE
+2042 MMDSIRQEDYE

-2101 KNYKEAMSDKYAMW
+2101 KNYKEAMSEKQTLW
-2115 SDRANQIKAD
+2115 KERAEQIRAG
-2125 WQKENGTDAGHVGYM
+2125 WGKEDIARTGDALGYM

-2166 DSFGNKHTKIAA
+2166 DSFGNKHTKIAS

-2230 VNQLGENMMKV
+2230 VNKLGDDMMQV

-2376 INRVKKPGEVVY
+2376 INRVKNPNEVVY

-2455 SALMAGFSETDE
+2455 AALMAGFSETDE

-2492 DQADNLTAALTNLS
+2492 DQADSLTAALTNLS

-2525 VNMLA
+2525 INVLA
-2530 IALEGVAGLNTALSG
+2530 TAVEGVGKLNSALGG
-2545 VPALIAGIGV
+2545 VPSL
-2555 ALVALSTIFS
+2555 
-2565 THPVIAG
+2565 
-2572 ALATIGALGTIYGLM
+2572 LATIGIAAFALKAILGTSLLPIIGTIGSLLAIGYLTNSNSNS
-2587 TSEKPDYKKQTI
+2587 TSTTSNISTTSVAQEKNKTKIDEDY
-2599 EQITQM
+2599 
-2605 SSENEKKE
+2605 
-2613 NKINELVNKIETINE
+2613 E
-2628 KAQNGTATKEDLTQ
+2628 KAKSLLKQ
-2642 YNSAASELQSLGITS
+2642 ASEISERAERGKATQEDVSVYNNAAIQLREMGISCVKTISS
-2657 IKTASSL
+2657 IDDLSDGAKNV
-2664 EELMANASDAATEL
+2664 ANQLNDAANQIKDKNDNDTRDFAMGKANDL
-2678 GNAAN
+2678 YAAARTDTQSVSLA
-2683 SAKDL
+2683 SAWLSDL
-2688 SAQNQGQVLRTGYNS
+2688 SHYDGAGKLALEIKQNYPDLFNALENTDENFNDVYSSYISNGGEPLHLPNGVDLEGIRFGHPEDSKFTSFMSGLLLNG
-2703 MLNTL
+2703 MLNDVIL
-2708 AQDALDMNREQSASE
+2708 AGDHSSVGTYKGDFISNDKIKDF
-2723 NNRNATLSFL
+2723 NYRNA
-2733 EDSFEPTDMEN
+2733 
-2744 DEWIRWNDKLKEVW
+2744 V
-2758 NNGEVDEERFNELLR
+2758 
-2773 DNPFFLNAEKY
+2773 
-2784 GDSNAINGV
+2784 
-2793 VSLIKS
+2793 
-2799 GVLDIDNVRLKNSYG
+2799 
-2814 TNSGIAQGMY
+2814 
-2824 IQGLTDEQLAI
+2824 
-2835 AASDPAIQLA
+2835 ASDPAVLA
-2845 LFKYFYPQ
+2845 AVITRYFKLEDTWLANPFVSELPDIAVRFGDNLQTYISEFYESMLGENSELASALTSKAVASLNETDISGLDEQSKADLVKTIVVTPFT
-2853 YGDYVDQDYALMDK
+2853 YSDGSLMSPNDFSAKAVDLTGYVDP
-2867 ITDAKTEYVEAK
+2867 
-2879 DSVSDIRRRAG
+2879 
-2890 KGVLDKR
+2890 
-2897 DSLEAASDSLYSY
+2897 DSL
-2910 EDKIRALY
+2910 
-2918 SSYPSNEDFQNAIL
+2918 P
-2932 SQNTVLS
+2932 
-2939 EDMLRLIQDE
+2939 
-2949 RVQDLALALL
+2949 
-2959 KDGKFGSLED
+2959 
-2969 IRLENDHIISSALL
+2969 
-2983 PQSHILKGIKLSS
+2983 
-2996 LSDHDLKQVMD
+2996 
-3007 DPVMAKNMIAYLGEP
+3007 
-3022 LLNSESQE
+3022 
-3030 DFLDAIYPIEG
+3030 
-3041 LKEANLNASRAAINM
+3041 
-3056 HLTDDFFKNF
+3056 
-3066 SPKFDLSKISAPGLG
+3066 FDLSTS
-3081 DRNREYLESLYSKVP
+3081 SS
-3096 MIANSEYYAQILD
+3096 
-3109 SIVEEL
+3109 
-3115 NQNPDKYIDKEHGNT
+3115 
-3130 VKTDALNDLVVGN
+3130 
-3143 FVTEDGMVSQDR
+3143 
-3155 INEYAKNHHFIV
+3155 
-3167 SEETANGENEQS
+3167 
-3179 FNLGAIATSAASL
+3179 SAAAMYTSH
-3192 STDNK
+3192 K
-3197 YGNAAAKMYWK
+3197 YGNAYSEFYNALRSTYGTRGSAKEMFEAAQEKIAK
-3208 LLATDGTPAE
+3208 IPAIE
-3218 RFGSLMD
+3218 GLIADEDNADISRIISGFYD
-3225 MINNDRTLQPIVEAM
+3225 NN
-3240 ISDSDHSELAKAF
+3240 
-3253 SYMFKSDST
+3253 
-3262 DGGNYEIKEDLSD
+3262 GNVRQDLTMEDLLVLMSAVVGHDNRIFSDVTSKKEKQESILANGVHQRLKNNPYRYKNWNNLGYATEETTQAAQEAFKAIVGEDVMNTYLTAGTYSPLGLKTRKYLNDYVERKIQTYGTNKSAYSD
-3275 LDIAALMVALANA
+3275 LDYATNARDVLNDMESFDDVGTRKQFLQNLPSELVSELNNIDSFKDYTDLLQMTDYELSQEGLSADDVYNARNKAFAAIDEKTIKNQLKFNDALDETVSLLAQIKKGGSDAASAMQTMYSRTEKLANA
-3288 DESGTL
+3288 KWAIAQYKSGQRTDLVTSTL
-3294 SAYNHQSKQVVSSNA
+3294 ASNFEGVDQTSLKYASAEAADMYVKTFEASLEDKTDD
-3309 MTVLKAL
+3309 METVLGTNLTEA
-3316 RKNPE
+3316 
-3321 KISEEWG
+3321 
-3328 SLGKGN
+3328 
-3334 SIVAEM
+3334 
-3340 LRDNFSTILGEE
+3340 
-3352 TTSKLLNGHLN
+3352 
-3363 DLGMNYA
+3363 
-3370 ERMISAYGNESAGYT
+3370 
-3385 DYEYAGL
+3385 L
-3392 AEQVLGGLDANLTP
+3392 AELNLDDSVIVPSIDLSTGA
-3406 EAKLTYINSLPTEMI
+3406 IN
-3421 DALKEKISG
+3421 ISG
-3430 FEDYVNL
+3430 FVD
-3437 ATMSAEGKANS
+3437 
-3448 GVTDAKV
+3448 
-3455 ADARKAF
+3455 
-3462 ELGISDAKIRDIEKY
+3462 
-3477 NENLDELATL
+3477 
-3487 LTQVGKGGKNAA
+3487 
-3499 DAMQTINSKMDQNR
+3499 
-3513 YNRWALNQ
+3513 ALN
-3521 YKNGDRSET
+3521 KTGDSASAAFASLVQSLASLGAE
-3530 VTKQLS
+3530 
-3536 SGFGI
+3536 FFI
-3541 DQAELKEASKSSA
+3541 DLTDHSVQVKLGGMKSS
-3554 DFFIKSM
+3554 
-3561 EQELEGQT
+3561 T
-3569 TELNNTASIVLNEM
+3569 
-3583 WQDVRQTIPESFD
+3583 P
-3596 LDSYIGIGGVFNV
+3596 
-3609 SGFLNACREAGI
+3609 
-3621 EIDAGWAALVAN
+3621 
-3633 AAAHSATL
+3633 HS
-3641 RLTADGN
+3641 
-3648 KLSIDVS
+3648 S
-3655 GTSAKPKSSGGGGGG
+3655 GGGGG

-3991 SWSDTYKQMM
+3991 SWSDTYKQMI

-4066 DNGLGDMSGS
+4066 DDGLGDMSGS
-4076 EYGTGTNSGTGAGG
+4076 EYGTGTNSGTGADG
-4090 NKTTSPSGLSTMIKN
+4090 NKTTNAALIKAAIEAAKLKLTNSLPFWTHLPSASGLIYGKNSTNNTDWTGATIDQDIRSTAKYGTEWRYAPTSSELEQIIK
-4105 AIDTVKKSLFGGLAW
+4105 
-4120 DKPNVSKEVLDRIVR
+4120 
-4135 GKFATGGVANY
+4135 GKYATGGLANY

-4163 NAQQTESFER
+4163 NAQQTESFDR
-4173 LVNVM
+4173 LVNVI

-4186 SLESLRDSML
+4186 SLESLRNSML

-4221 GDINV
+4221 GDVNI